1 VRVSMRWLEE
11 LVELPDGT
19 SASAV
24 GERLTLQGLEVEAE
38 EDLAADLQGLQVAR
52 IVSFDK
58 HPDADKLNVCTV
70 ESGQGKVQ
78 IVCGA
83 KNFKAGDLV
92 ALAPVGV
99 TLPGGLTIK
108 KAKLR
113 GVESHGMLCSEK
125 ELGLGTDHA
134 GIMILDG
141 EDGDL
146 EVGMPL
152 ARALLRDDTVL
163 EIGVTPNRPDAL
175 SHVGVAREVAAG
187 FNARARLKA
196 AQCAERGAPID
207 SSAHVTIK
215 DPVGCPRYGCRV
227 IEDVKVGPSPKWLR
241 ARLAACGVRAINNI
255 VDVTNLVMMERGLP
269 LHGFDLD
276 RIGKDRDRAEVI
288 IRSAEPGEK
297 LTTLDDVERELVAED
312 LVIADPRGPIAL
324 AGVMG
329 GASTEVTEHT
339 TNVLLE
345 AAYFDPGR
353 VRKTARRL
361 GLHSEASHRFERGCD
376 PNGVTQSLDRAASLI
391 AELGDGRVARGTIDV
406 YPKKIQPGEVTLR
419 PERAAALLGLPP
431 KELDEATCSRLLL
444 AIGLE
449 IAGRDGEGMRLRVPT
464 FRPDLTREIDLV
476 EELLRLIGY
485 DKVPETLPNRSGE
498 AGALFDSRRSRA
510 ERLTRRAL
518 RAAGFHEAVNLA
530 FTSPEDDK
538 AFAPVEQSE
547 PVSIDNPLGEEMS
560 LLRRSLL
567 PGLVRNASINHRRG
581 TEDVRL
587 FEMGTVFLGKNDEGQ
602 KPALDRE
609 GGPAGSDR
617 WAHEAW
623 RCAGIMTGYRRPAA
637 FDRAGEPADF
647 YDLKGVIEEVFAGLG
662 IDTRVGMSTVLFT
675 PFEGGPGYL
684 HPRSRCRLSLRTD
697 HGDVAIGV
705 MGELHPDEVARAE
718 LHSSALV
725 FELDTQLLSVEIP
738 ERPIASPL
746 PRFPGVRR
754 DLALVVDD
762 AVPVAALSEKLAQAR
777 EVAPLL
783 EDLSIFDV
791 YKGEHVPDGKK
802 SVALSVFLRAPDRTL
817 TDAEIAAASDALVAC
832 AKSEFGAEIRS

>member
-11 LVELPDGT
+11 LVELPEGT
-19 SASAV
+19 TAGAV
-24 GERLTLQGLEVEAE
+24 GDLLTLQGLEVEALE
-38 EDLAADLQGLQVAR
+38 ELGADIKGIQVAR
-52 IVSFDK
+52 IASFDQ
-58 HPDADKLNVCTV
+58 HPDADKLSVCVV
-70 ESGQGKVQ
+70 ESGQGNLQ

-99 TLPGGLTIK
+99 TLPGGLSIK

-113 GVESHGMLCSEK
+113 GVESEGMLCSEK
-125 ELGLGTDHA
+125 ELGVGSDQS
-134 GIMILDG
+134 GILILDNT
-141 EDGDL
+141 DGDL

-152 ARALLRDDTVL
+152 ARALGLDDTVL

-175 SHVGVAREVAAG
+175 SHVGVAREVVAG
-187 FNARARLKA
+187 FNARGRLKA
-196 AQCAERGAPID
+196 PQCAERGAPID
-207 SSAHVTIK
+207 SFAHVTIK
-215 DPVGCPRYGCRV
+215 DSVGCPRYGCRV
-227 IEDVKVGPSPKWLR
+227 IEDVKVGPSPRWLQ
-241 ARLAACGVRAINNI
+241 ARLAACGVRSINNI

-276 RIGKDRDRAEVI
+276 RIGKERDRAEVI
-288 IRSAEPGEK
+288 IRSAAPGEK
-297 LTTLDDVERELVAED
+297 LTTLDDVERELVEDD
-312 LVIADPRGPIAL
+312 LVIADPKGPIAL

-329 GASTEVTEHT
+329 GASTEVTDKT
-339 TNVLLE
+339 ANVLLE

-376 PNGVTQSLDRAASLI
+376 PNGVTQSLDRAAALI
-391 AELGDGRVARGTIDV
+391 AELGDGRVARGKIDV

-431 KELDEATCSRLLL
+431 KELDEATCSQLLL

-498 AGALFDSRRSRA
+498 AGALFDSRRARA

-530 FTSPEDDK
+530 FCSPEDDA
-538 AFAPVEQSE
+538 AFAAVEKTE
-547 PVSIDNPLGEEMS
+547 AVTIDNPLGEEMS

-567 PGLVRNASINHRRG
+567 PGLVRNVSINHKRG
-581 TEDVRL
+581 VEDVRL
-587 FEMGTVFLGKNDEGQ
+587 FEMGTVFLGKNARGG
-602 KPALDRE
+602 KPALDRDD
-609 GGPAGSDR
+609 GPAGSDS
-617 WAHEAW
+617 WALEAW

-637 FDRAGEPADF
+637 FDRPAELADF
-647 YDLKGVIEEVFAGLG
+647 YDLKGVIEEVFVGLG
-662 IDTRVGMSTVLFT
+662 IDTRIGLSRVVFT
-675 PFEGGPGYL
+675 PFEKGPGFL
-684 HPRSRCRLSLRTD
+684 HPRSRCQVSLRTD
-697 HGDVAIGV
+697 HGEVAIGV

-718 LHSSALV
+718 LHSGALV
-725 FELDTQLLSVEIP
+725 FELDTQLLSVEVP
-738 ERPIASPL
+738 ARPAASPL

-762 AVPVAALSEKLAQAR
+762 TVAVAALSEKLSQATA
-777 EVAPLL
+777 VAPLL
-783 EDLSIFDV
+783 EDLTIFDV
-791 YKGEHVPDGKK
+791 YKGDHVPGGKK